1 MHSRQ
6 IVSNRRSSA
15 LLERNE
21 HGPCNACRACAE
33 RYRSSRVETISDPSG
48 CDHGIERAALTK
60 TNAWGGRDP
69 PLAKGI
75 ADLAP
80 MLARALRLDG
90 DPRSASRTRNVH
102 VSHAARSQPGNRVRR
117 DPAARFL
124 DDHRARQ
131 VLHDLLDVGQHA
143 LERAIAF
150 VLDQFHRRIEVDAQ
164 RVRTHGVDHGFDRLD
179 RHAHGLN
186 ATDIAEY
193 QRGGRH
199 VADLKGGTRVCVL
212 DHGTLAAQTEAQTE
226 LLCQLGESTVD
237 LLRPHGSTR
246 HGRNDQRR
254 AQALTEHVTP
264 ELDVVEVQLRQRIVK
279 QFNTFEQR
287 GSPKGNVGLSDQ
299 IEVISLAAENIAHV
313 PANKGTSAQE
323 IKDFLRRRERYVALT
338 ARGPVHTLAAHPMSQ
353 VKTARASRR
362 SRELPQPTTGEAFLS
377 FLKRHKRRFE
387 SHLKRQLTEA
397 QKHYPRIGAPS
408 LATTQAL
415 VDLCARGG
423 KRMRPGL
430 LLAGAASVREAEDL
444 GVLFDAAAALELL
457 HAYFLVHDDWMD
469 GDLLRR
475 SGPSVHAALRM
486 RFKDEHL
493 GDATAILAG
502 DWGVAVAT
510 AWMARLPVAG
520 ARLKDA
526 LNCFAE
532 MQLAAVAG
540 QIRDLVAQDDD
551 IEMTY
556 RLKTASYTVEGPLLL
571 GAILVGATS
580 AQRRILQEYA
590 IPVGVAFQ
598 LRDDLIGVFAPPE
611 QTGKPFASDVRAGK
625 RTVLVRECLQRASSK
640 DRRFLQSVLGDP
652 SASTRD
658 LKRFVS
664 LLDSTGAR
672 AAVESRI
679 QVLHAQGLAA
689 LNSPRLRD
697 EGKALLESA
706 AAALNVRGA

>member
-1 MHSRQ
+1 
-6 IVSNRRSSA
+6 
-15 LLERNE
+15 
-21 HGPCNACRACAE
+21 
-33 RYRSSRVETISDPSG
+33 
-48 CDHGIERAALTK
+48 
-60 TNAWGGRDP
+60 
-69 PLAKGI
+69 
-75 ADLAP
+75 
-80 MLARALRLDG
+80 MLVGALRLDG
-90 DPRSASRTRNVH
+90 DPRSASRTRNIH
-102 VSHAARSQPGNRVRR
+102 VSYADRSQAGDGVRR

-124 DDHRARQ
+124 DYDRTRK
-131 VLHDLLDVGQHA
+131 VLHHVLDILEHP
-143 LERAIAF
+143 LERSIAF

-164 RVRTHGVDHGFDRLD
+164 SVRTHGLDHGFDRIN

-186 ATDIAEY
+186 ATDIAKH
-193 QRGGRH
+193 QGGRRH
-199 VADLKGGTRVCVL
+199 VADLKGRTRVRVL
-212 DHGTLAAQTEAQTE
+212 DHGTLTAQTESQPE
-226 LLCQLGESTVD
+226 LLCQLGECTVD
-237 LLRPHGSTR
+237 LLSTR
-246 HGRNDQRR
+246 GPTCHGCNEQRCT
-254 AQALTEHVTP
+254 QALAEYLTP
-264 ELDVVEVQLRQRIVK
+264 EFDVVEVQLRQRVV
-279 QFNTFEQR
+279 QQLDAFEQR
-287 GSPKGNVGLSDQ
+287 GSPKRDVGLGNQ
-299 IEVISLAAENIAHV
+299 IEVISLAAEDIAHV
-313 PANKGTSAQE
+313 QANKGTSAQE
-323 IKDFLRRRERYVALT
+323 IKDFLRSCGCYVALT
-338 ARGPVHTLAAHPMSQ
+338 ANGPLHTLAAHPMSQ
-353 VKTARASRR
+353 AKSARASRR
-362 SRELPQPTTGEAFLS
+362 SRKPSQPTLSGDAFLS
-377 FLKRHKRRFE
+377 FLKHHKRRFE
-387 SHLKRQLTEA
+387 SHLKRQLSAA
-397 QKHYPRIGAPS
+397 QKHFPRIGAPS

-430 LLAGAASVREAEDL
+430 LLAGATSVQKAEHLD
-444 GVLFDAAAALELL
+444 VLFDAAAALELL

-475 SGPSVHAALRM
+475 GGPSVHAALRK

-510 AWMARLPVAG
+510 AWMARLPVEG

-540 QIRDLVAQDDD
+540 QIRDLVADDDD

-571 GAILVGATS
+571 GAILAGATS
-580 AQRRILQEYA
+580 TQRRILREFA

-598 LRDDLIGVFAPPE
+598 LRDDLIGVFAPSE

-625 RTVLVRECLQRASSK
+625 RTVLVRECLKRAASK

-652 SASTRD
+652 SASARD
-658 LKRFVS
+658 LKRFVE
-664 LLDSTGAR
+664 LLDGTGAR

-679 QVLHAQGLAA
+679 QALHTQGLAA
-689 LNSPRLRD
+689 LKSPRLRD